1 MSKTVQVRM
10 PEELKNEVSHILSE
24 VGLTPSDAI
33 NMFYK
38 QIILHNGIPFDV
50 RIPNKVTV
58 AAIEEARSGKLPKY
72 DNVETLFEEILNEK
86 SNAD

>member
-10 PEELKNEVSHILSE
+10 PEELKQEVSHILSE

-38 QIILHNGIPFDV
+38 QIVLHRGIPFDV
-50 RIPNKVTV
+50 RIPNKTTL
-58 AAIEEARSGKLPKY
+58 AAMNEAKSGNLPKY

>member
-10 PEELKNEVSHILSE
+10 PEELKNEVSFILSE

-38 QIILHNGIPFDV
+38 QIVLHNGIPFDV
-50 RIPNKVTV
+50 RIPNKTTV
-58 AAIEEARSGKLPKY
+58 AAIEEAKRGKLPKY
-72 DNVETLFEEILNEK
+72 DNVETLFEDIMNEEG
-86 SNAD
+86 NTY